1 MPSSCVTGIVTGYTD
16 YKDNDRILTLFT
28 LEQGRVDVKA
38 RGCRKTTAPL
48 LACAQPFV
56 YGEYELFTTKGKYS
70 VRQCDIR
77 DSYYPLRED
86 IDRYAVA
93 SMVTRTCQETVQENE
108 KNAPLFELLTYTLT
122 FLAYADTAP
131 ADILYAFLL
140 RYLSKT
146 GYTPAITTCCMCGRD
161 VRSDAKLFFSS
172 ARGGTLCLAC
182 SKGEQ
187 PVSKLALE
195 AMRRILLLDDA
206 EMDRVVLTPA
216 LRKELS
222 AALLPYAEQIL
233 GSESKAMQLFLRM
246 TK

>member
-1 MPSSCVTGIVTGYTD
+1 MPSICVTGIVTGYTD
-16 YKDNDRILTLFT
+16 YKENDRILTLFT
-28 LEQGRVDVKA
+28 QETGRVDAKA
-38 RGCRKTTAPL
+38 RACRKATAPL

-56 YGEYELFTTKGKYS
+56 YGEYELYQTKGKYG

-77 DSYYPLRED
+77 DSFYPLRED

-93 SMVTRTCQETVQENE
+93 SMVARTCQETVQENE
-108 KNAPLFELLTYTLT
+108 QNVPLFELLTYTLT
-122 FLAYADTAP
+122 FLCYADSKP
-131 ADILYAFLL
+131 ADLLYAFLL

-146 GYTPAITTCCMCGRD
+146 GYAPAITVCCQCGRD
-161 VRSDAKLFFSS
+161 VRADERLFFSS
-172 ARGGTLCLAC
+172 TRGGTLCAAC
-182 SKGEQ
+182 NRSAP

-195 AMRRILLLDDA
+195 AMRRILLLDDR

-216 LRKELS
+216 LQKELS

-233 GSESKAMQLFLRM
+233 GRESKAIQLFLGL